1 MIIYLYVKR
10 HSATGLKYFGF
21 TTKRNPFK
29 YKGSG
34 LYWNRY
40 LKKYG
45 SNCDTI
51 EIWGFDSQEL
61 CTEFALR
68 FSIENNIVESNEWA
82 NLKIEDGLP
91 GRRIKGFKTPQ
102 CVKSKISK
110 TLTESYR
117 SGKREKL
124 NFCGELNPMFGKTHT
139 VEAKYKQS
147 QKRLNKSW
155 DEIYT
160 SESKNIMLIGSK
172 QRGIKLGQNNK
183 GFVTCIDPKGE
194 TARVTS
200 DIFHSSNGYYVGV
213 QSNEGKYR
221 IMNKDKV

>member
-1 MIIYLYVKR
+1 MIIYLYIKR
-10 HSATGLKYFGF
+10 HYITGLKYFGF
-21 TTKRNPFK
+21 TTKTNPFK

-34 LYWNRY
+34 LYWIRHLN
-40 LKKYG
+40 KYG
-45 SNCDTI
+45 SNFNTI
-51 EIWGFDSQEL
+51 EIWGFDDQEL
-61 CTEFALR
+61 CTEFALK
-68 FSIENNIVESNEWA
+68 FSIENNIVESDEWA
-82 NLKIEDGLP
+82 NLKVEDALP
-91 GRRIKGFKTPQ
+91 GRRIKGFKTPLS
-102 CVKSKISK
+102 VKSKISK
-110 TLTESYR
+110 TLTESYK

-124 NFCGELNPMFGKTHT
+124 KLCGELNSMFGKTHT
-139 VEAKYKQS
+139 TEAKYKQS

-194 TARVTS
+194 TARVAS

-213 QSNEGKYR
+213 QSNEGKHR
-221 IMNKDKV
+221 IINKDKV